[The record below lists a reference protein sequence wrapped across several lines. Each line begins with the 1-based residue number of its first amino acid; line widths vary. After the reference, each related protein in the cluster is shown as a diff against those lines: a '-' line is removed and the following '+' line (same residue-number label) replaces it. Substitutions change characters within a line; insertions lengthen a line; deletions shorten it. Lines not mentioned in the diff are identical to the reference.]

1 MKLVKIFAENKDK
14 FKNVRF
20 NEHFNVVLATIKDK
34 ANKKDTHNL
43 GKTSLIHVINFL
55 LLGDFSKKKGLLS
68 NSVFTSQIFYL
79 EILLNCGKYLVI
91 KRSINSASK
100 ISFKLNEVELT
111 DFAPPVN
118 WDETDISF
126 DNAKEKLNEYLG
138 FDVLSKWPFRKS
150 ITYFL
155 RTQQDYADVYQLN
168 KFKGKHIDWKPF
180 VFELLGFDGDLIK
193 QKLNLEQQAN
203 DLKNKISTL
212 EKEANIKIG
221 ERDKLAGLI
230 DIKHKEKAEAEET
243 IDKFNF
249 YLQDNSISK
258 EIIDDLDFKIQT
270 LNTDRYRVQY
280 EIAKTEESLRNS
292 ESTINIQKLKE
303 LFEDVQLYFPE
314 KLGKQYEDLETFN
327 KSISEE
333 RRKFL
338 KENLTEL
345 KKELS
350 ETDTNLQQLEK
361 SKSEKLFFLTEKD
374 TYAKFKEYQKQLST
388 IEAEITIAENKL
400 EWIDKSVSLEN
411 EIKEINEKIKDAIQ
425 NIENARKQRKHAEIN
440 KIFDEILKEIV
451 GTNALISIET
461 NKHGNVEFSADY
473 TNPITNIST
482 SESEG
487 TSYKKLLCMAFD
499 LSLLIHYTQNSF
511 FRFVYHDGIIEG
523 LDNRIKIR
531 LLDKIKSIC
540 HQYNIQHIIT
550 LIDSDIPTQ
559 NDGSLYSF
567 AQKEIC
573 LHLNDLN
580 DIGKLFKQSF

>member
-1 MKLVKIFAENKDK
+1 MKLVKIFAEDKNK
-14 FKNVRF
+14 FKDVRF

-34 ANKKDTHNL
+34 TNKKDTHNL

-55 LLGDFSKKKGLLS
+55 LLDDFSKNKGFLS

-79 EILLNCGKYLVI
+79 EILLNSGKYLVI
-91 KRSINSASK
+91 KRSINSATK
-100 ISFKLNEVELT
+100 ISFKLNEVELAN
-111 DFAPPVN
+111 FIPPAN

-126 DNAKEKLNEYLG
+126 ENAKQKLNEYLK
-138 FDVLSKWPFRKS
+138 FDILPKWSFRKS

-155 RTQQDYADVYQLN
+155 RTQQDYSDVYQLN

-180 VFELLGFDGDLIK
+180 VFELLGFDGNLIK
-193 QKLNLEQQAN
+193 QKLELEQQAN
-203 DLKNKISTL
+203 DLKKKISTL
-212 EKEANIKIG
+212 EQEANVKIG

-230 DIKHKEKAEAEET
+230 DIKQKEKAEAEET

-258 EIIDDLDFKIQT
+258 EIIDDLDFRIQT

-280 EIAKTEESLRNS
+280 EISKTEESLRDS
-292 ESTINIQKLKE
+292 ESSINVQKLKE
-303 LFEDVQLYFPE
+303 LFEDVQIYFPE
-314 KLGKQYEDLETFN
+314 KLGKQYDDLETFN

-338 KENLTEL
+338 KENLEEL
-345 KKELS
+345 KNELS
-350 ETDTNLQQLEK
+350 EINMNLQQLEK
-361 SKSEKLFFLTEKD
+361 SKSEKLSFLTEKD
-374 TYAKFKEYQKQLST
+374 TYAKFKEYQKQLSA
-388 IEAEITIAENKL
+388 IEVEITIAKNKL
-400 EWIDKSVSLEN
+400 KWIDKSVSLEN
-411 EIKEINEKIKDAIQ
+411 EIKGINEKIKDAIQ
-425 NIENARKQRKHAEIN
+425 NMEDARTQRKHAEIN

-461 NKHGNVEFSADY
+461 NKYGNIEFSADY

-499 LSLLIHYTQNSF
+499 LSLLIYYTQKSF

-523 LDNRIKIR
+523 LDNRIKIK
-531 LLDKIKSIC
+531 LLDKIKLIC
-540 HQYNIQHIIT
+540 CQYNIQHIIT

-559 NDGSLYSF
+559 NDGSLYQF
-567 AQKEIC
+567 TQNEIC
-573 LHLNDLN
+573 LQLNDMDN
-580 DIGKLFKQSF
+580 NGKLFKQGF

>member
-1 MKLVKIFAENKDK
+1 MKLVKIFAENKNQ
-14 FKNVRF
+14 FKDVRF
-20 NEHFNVVLATIKDK
+20 SEHFNVVLATIKDK

-55 LLGDFSKKKGLLS
+55 LLGDFSRNKGLLS
-68 NSVFTSQIFYL
+68 NSVFIGQIFYL
-79 EILLNCGKYLVI
+79 EILLNNGKYLVI
-91 KRSINSASK
+91 KRSINSVTK
-100 ISFKLNEVELT
+100 ISFKLNEVELANFIPPT
-111 DFAPPVN
+111 D
-118 WDETDISF
+118 WDETDIAF
-126 DNAKEKLNEYLG
+126 DNAKQKLNEFLE
-138 FDVLSKWPFRKS
+138 FDILPKWSFRKS

-155 RTQQDYADVYQLN
+155 RTQQDYSDVYQLN

-180 VFELLGFDGDLIK
+180 VFELLGFDGNLIK
-193 QKLNLEQQAN
+193 QKLELEQQAN

-212 EKEANIKIG
+212 EQEANVKIG
-221 ERDKLAGLI
+221 DRDKLAGLI
-230 DIKHKEKAEAEET
+230 DIKQKEKAETEET

-270 LNTDRYRVQY
+270 LNTDKYRVQY
-280 EIAKTEESLRNS
+280 EISKTEESLRNS
-292 ESTINIQKLKE
+292 ESTINVQKLKE
-303 LFEDVQLYFPE
+303 LFDDVQLYFPE
-314 KLGKQYEDLETFN
+314 KLVKQYDDLESFN
-327 KSISEE
+327 ESISNE

-338 KENLTEL
+338 KENLKEL
-345 KKELS
+345 KNELL
-350 ETDTNLQQLEK
+350 ETNNNLQQLEK
-361 SKSEKLFFLTEKD
+361 SKSEKLSFLTEKD

-388 IEAEITIAENKL
+388 TEAEIMIAKNKL

-425 NIENARKQRKHAEIN
+425 NIEDARKQRKHAEIN
-440 KIFDEILKEIV
+440 KIFDEILKDIV
-451 GTNALISIET
+451 GTDALISIET
-461 NKHGNVEFSADY
+461 NKNGNVEFSADY

-499 LSLLIHYTQNSF
+499 LALLIHYSKNSF

-540 HQYNIQHIIT
+540 NQYNIQHIIT

-567 AQKEIC
+567 TQEEIC
-573 LHLNDLN
+573 LQLNDLDDN
-580 DIGKLFKQSF
+580 GKLFKQSF